1 MACLFSSP
9 ISDSKVNSED
19 HPFSRTDV
27 TVTEFLLEDYYK
39 KFLKLMISWDEIS
52 KAKRYFR
59 IIIEIISLSEHVSEV
74 AMILKD
80 SIANVR

>member
-19 HPFSRTDV
+19 HPFSRTV

-39 KFLKLMISWDEIS
+39 KFEKLMISWDEIS
-52 KAKRYFR
+52 KAKWYFR
-59 IIIEIISLSEHVSEV
+59 VIIEIISLSEHVSAV

-80 SIANVR
+80 SIAKVR